1 MCLFLFALKPKIKK
15 NWELSLTIQRLMHTL
30 NLYSSLT
37 TDIKDM
43 VKILV
48 RVLQNES
55 TIHSLWMGYCERLK
69 ITEDNNIG
77 SVQYV
82 LVFSQLGKMTTEI

>member
-1 MCLFLFALKPKIKK
+1 
-15 NWELSLTIQRLMHTL
+15 MHTL
-30 NLYSSLT
+30 HLYSSLT
-37 TDIKDM
+37 TDRKDM

-55 TIHSLWMGYCERLK
+55 RIHSFWMGYSERLT
-69 ITEDNNIG
+69 ITEDNNIS

-82 LVFSQLGKMTTEI
+82 LLFSLLEKNDYKNLASIKTDTVYKV